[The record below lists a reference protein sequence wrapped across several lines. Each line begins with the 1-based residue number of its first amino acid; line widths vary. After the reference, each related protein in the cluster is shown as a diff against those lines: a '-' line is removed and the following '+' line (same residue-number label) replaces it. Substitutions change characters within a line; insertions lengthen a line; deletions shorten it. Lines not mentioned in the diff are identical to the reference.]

1 MLCNLFRF
9 LLVLF
14 LIVNNIMPESV
25 TALKKENQ
33 ALKAQVESL
42 CQEMQK
48 LQEKVDQMQPIPSSG
63 LVNVDP
69 SAIRENTKS
78 LEFLSKQY
86 DELILFQANATA
98 ELKQARSRLDE
109 LIAKIDAVGHAV
121 NEIEEYSYKF
131 NLKVVGLPEI
141 KEKESAEETSS
152 LCVKLFREM
161 GAEVTIHD
169 IDMAHRVP
177 TREAHG
183 GPKPIVC
190 KFVRRLARTKVINL
204 RNESHNLR
212 PANLGLDE
220 GVNLSNVRIFDHLT
234 PRMQSIFYEAKRFKT
249 QHQYQFCWTKNFSV
263 YLRKNAE
270 SRAVKIKHIDDLRQL
285 SGETE

>member
-1 MLCNLFRF
+1 
-9 LLVLF
+9 
-14 LIVNNIMPESV
+14 MPESV
-25 TALKKENQ
+25 VVLKKENQ

-42 CQEMQK
+42 SQAMQK
-48 LQEKVDQMQPIPSSG
+48 LQEKFDQMQPIPSAG
-63 LVNVDP
+63 LVNAD
-69 SAIRENTKS
+69 SSTIRENTKG
-78 LEFLSKQY
+78 LEFLSKGY
-86 DELILFQANATA
+86 DELILFQAKATA

-109 LIAKIDAVGHAV
+109 LIVKIDAIGQAV
-121 NEIEEYSYKF
+121 DEIEEYSYKF
-131 NLKVVGLPEI
+131 NLKVVGLPEM

-190 KFVRRLARTKVINL
+190 KFVRRLARNKVINL
-204 RNESHNLR
+204 RLESHNLR
-212 PANLGLDE
+212 PANLGFAE
-220 GVNLSNVRIFDHLT
+220 SVNLSNVRIFDHLT

-285 SGETE
+285 SGETLR

>member
-25 TALKKENQ
+25 AVLKKENQ

-42 CQEMQK
+42 SQAMQE
-48 LQEKVDQMQPIPSSG
+48 LQEKFVQVQPIPSSG
-63 LVNVDP
+63 LVADP

-78 LEFLSKQY
+78 LEFFSKRY
-86 DELILFQANATA
+86 DELILLQANATA

-109 LIAKIDAVGHAV
+109 LIAKIDAIGHAV
-121 NEIEEYSYKF
+121 DEIEEYSYKF
-131 NLKVVGLPEI
+131 NLKVIGLPEI

-161 GAEVTIHD
+161 GAEVNIHE
-169 IDMAHRVP
+169 IDMAHHFP

-183 GPKPIVC
+183 GPQPIVC

-212 PANLGLDE
+212 PANLGLAE

-270 SRAVKIKHIDDLRQL
+270 SRAVKIKHIDDLRQV

>member
-25 TALKKENQ
+25 AVLKKENQ

-42 CQEMQK
+42 SQAMQQ
-48 LQEKVDQMQPIPSSG
+48 LQEKFGQMQPIPSSG
-63 LVNVDP
+63 LVADP

-78 LEFLSKQY
+78 LEFFSKRY

-109 LIAKIDAVGHAV
+109 LIAKVDAIGHAV
-121 NEIEEYSYKF
+121 DEIEEYSYKF

-161 GAEVTIHD
+161 GAEVNIHD

-212 PANLGLDE
+212 PANLGLAE

-234 PRMQSIFYEAKRFKT
+234 PRMQSIFY
-249 QHQYQFCWTKNFSV
+249 FCWTKNFSA

-270 SRAVKIKHIDDLRQL
+270 SRAVKIKYIDDLRQL
-285 SGETE
+285 SGETG

>member
-1 MLCNLFRF
+1 MSSDAK
-9 LLVLF
+9 
-14 LIVNNIMPESV
+14 P
-25 TALKKENQ
+25 A
-33 ALKAQVESL
+33 
-42 CQEMQK
+42 
-48 LQEKVDQMQPIPSSG
+48 DQMQPIPSSG
-63 LVNVDP
+63 LVNAD
-69 SAIRENTKS
+69 SSTIRESTKS
-78 LEFLSKQY
+78 LEFLSKGY
-86 DELILFQANATA
+86 DELILFQAKATA

-109 LIAKIDAVGHAV
+109 LIVKTDAIGQAV
-121 NEIEEYSYKF
+121 DEVEEDSYKF

-141 KEKESAEETSS
+141 KEESAEGTSS

-190 KFVRRLARTKVINL
+190 KLVSRLARNKVINL
-204 RNESHNLR
+204 RNESHNLC
-212 PANLGLDE
+212 PANLGLAE
-220 GVNLSNVRIFDHLT
+220 SVNLSNIRIFDHLT

-249 QHQYQFCWTKNFSV
+249 RHQYQFCWTKNSSV

-270 SRAVKIKHIDDLRQL
+270 SRAVKIKHIEDLRKL
-285 SGETE
+285 SGETR

>member
-25 TALKKENQ
+25 AVLKKENQ

-42 CQEMQK
+42 SQAMQQ
-48 LQEKVDQMQPIPSSG
+48 LQEKFDQMQPIPSSG
-63 LVNVDP
+63 LVADP

-78 LEFLSKQY
+78 LEFFSKRY

-109 LIAKIDAVGHAV
+109 LIAKIDAIGHAV
-121 NEIEEYSYKF
+121 DEIEEYSYKF

-161 GAEVTIHD
+161 GAEVNIHD

-212 PANLGLDE
+212 PANLGLAE
-220 GVNLSNVRIFDHLT
+220 GVNLSNVRIFDPLT

-285 SGETE
+285 SGETG

>member
-1 MLCNLFRF
+1 
-9 LLVLF
+9 
-14 LIVNNIMPESV
+14 MPESV
-25 TALKKENQ
+25 VVLKKENQ

-42 CQEMQK
+42 SQAMQK
-48 LQEKVDQMQPIPSSG
+48 LQEKFDQMQPIPSAG
-63 LVNVDP
+63 LVNAD
-69 SAIRENTKS
+69 SSTIRENTKS
-78 LEFLSKQY
+78 LEFLSKGY
-86 DELILFQANATA
+86 DELIQFQAKATA
-98 ELKQARSRLDE
+98 ELKQGRSRLDE
-109 LIAKIDAVGHAV
+109 LIVKIDAIGQAV
-121 NEIEEYSYKF
+121 DEIEEYSYKF

-161 GAEVTIHD
+161 GA
-169 IDMAHRVP
+169 RVP

-190 KFVRRLARTKVINL
+190 KFVRRLARNKVINL

-212 PANLGLDE
+212 PASLGLAE
-220 GVNLSNVRIFDHLT
+220 SINLSNVRIFDHLT

-285 SGETE
+285 SGET

>member
-1 MLCNLFRF
+1 
-9 LLVLF
+9 
-14 LIVNNIMPESV
+14 MPESV
-25 TALKKENQ
+25 AVLKKENQ

-42 CQEMQK
+42 SQAMQQ
-48 LQEKVDQMQPIPSSG
+48 LQEKFDQMQPIPSSG
-63 LVNVDP
+63 LVADP
-69 SAIRENTKS
+69 FAIRENTKS
-78 LEFLSKQY
+78 LEFFSKRY

-109 LIAKIDAVGHAV
+109 LIAKIDAIGHAV
-121 NEIEEYSYKF
+121 DEIEEYSYKF

-161 GAEVTIHD
+161 GAEVNIHD
-169 IDMAHRVP
+169 IDVAHRVP
-177 TREAHG
+177 TREVHG

-204 RNESHNLR
+204 RNEFHNLR
-212 PANLGLDE
+212 PANLGLAE

-285 SGETE
+285 SGETG

>member
-25 TALKKENQ
+25 AVLKKENQ

-42 CQEMQK
+42 SQVMQK
-48 LQEKVDQMQPIPSSG
+48 LQEKFDQMQPIPSSG
-63 LVNVDP
+63 QVKVDP

-78 LEFLSKQY
+78 LEFLSKRY
-86 DELILFQANATA
+86 DELIPFQANATA

-109 LIAKIDAVGHAV
+109 LIAKIDAIGHAI

-131 NLKVVGLPEI
+131 NLKVVRLPEI
-141 KEKESAEETSS
+141 KEKESADETSS
-152 LCVKLFREM
+152 LCVKLFWEM
-161 GAEVTIHD
+161 GAEITIHD
-169 IDMAHRVP
+169 INMAHRVP

-190 KFVRRLARTKVINL
+190 KFVRQLARTKVINL
-204 RNESHNLR
+204 RNEVSQ
-212 PANLGLDE
+212 
-220 GVNLSNVRIFDHLT
+220 LT
-234 PRMQSIFYEAKRFKT
+234 PS
-249 QHQYQFCWTKNFSV
+249 
-263 YLRKNAE
+263 
-270 SRAVKIKHIDDLRQL
+270 
-285 SGETE
+285 

>member
-1 MLCNLFRF
+1 
-9 LLVLF
+9 
-14 LIVNNIMPESV
+14 MPESV
-25 TALKKENQ
+25 AALKKENQ

-177 TREAHG
+177 TKEAHG